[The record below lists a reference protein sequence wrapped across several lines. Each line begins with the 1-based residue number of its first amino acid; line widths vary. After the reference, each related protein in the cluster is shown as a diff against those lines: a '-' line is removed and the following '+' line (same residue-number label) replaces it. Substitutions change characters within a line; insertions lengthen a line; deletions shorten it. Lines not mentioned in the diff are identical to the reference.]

1 MATNK
6 KVRVAL
12 YARVSRPEQN
22 LDNQFLVLRDE
33 VDKNPDWVVVSEYFD
48 KASGSNQSRP
58 GLDHLMSDCRRGI
71 VDMIVATKLDRIARS
86 TLNLAKLCEE
96 LDNLNVGLKFVEQ
109 GIDTTTPEGRMVR
122 TMLGAIAEFELELIH
137 SRTRDGQERARR
149 EGKVIG
155 RPKNTLS
162 DYQIQKAKSIL
173 ASDPDIS
180 QRKLAE
186 QFDGIGRRQLIEGLK
201 TAGIWTK

>member
-22 LDNQFLVLRDE
+22 LDNQFLVLHDE
-33 VDKNPDWVVVSEYFD
+33 VEKNPDWVVVSEYFD

-58 GLDHLMSDCRRGI
+58 GLDHLMDDCRRGM

-96 LDNLNVGLKFVEQ
+96 LDTLNVGLKFVEQ

>member
-1 MATNK
+1 MAINK

-22 LDNQFLVLRDE
+22 LGNQFLVLHDE
-33 VDKNPDWVVVSEYFD
+33 VAKNPDWVIVSEYSD

-58 GLDHLMSDCRRGI
+58 GLDHLMSDCRRGM

-155 RPKNTLS
+155 RPKNVLS

-201 TAGIWTK
+201 SAGIWTK